1 MRLSKTLLSAGA
13 LALVAATTA
22 MPLVAKAE
30 TGIVRHAE
38 GDFPISTSIEVPAG
52 ASTIYLSGM
61 GAPVQD
67 KTAPPKSLEAY
78 GDTQTQTLASL
89 QRIEAELK
97 KLNLT
102 MGDVV
107 QMHIYMVADPRTKQ
121 LDFAGMM
128 KAYTQYFGTAKQP
141 NLPVRSAFAVAQL
154 ANPGWLIEIEVTAV
168 RAPKK

>member
-1 MRLSKTLLSAGA
+1 MRLYKSLIPAAALTA
-13 LALVAATTA
+13 LAAFPALA
-22 MPLVAKAE
+22 
-30 TGIVRHAE
+30 HAE
-38 GDFPISTSIEVPAG
+38 GSVIRHGEGKFPISTAVEVPAG
-52 ASTIYLSGM
+52 ATTIYLSGM

-78 GDTQTQTLASL
+78 GDTRAQTLASL
-89 QRIEAELK
+89 QRIEGELK

-102 MGDVV
+102 MGDIV

-121 LDFAGMM
+121 LDFDGMM
-128 KAYTQYFGTAKQP
+128 KAYTQYFGTEKQP

-168 RAPKK
+168 RTPKK

>member
-1 MRLSKTLLSAGA
+1 MKRTPLLLLAGLLSGGL
-13 LALVAATTA
+13 LASSTSAQ
-22 MPLVAKAE
+22 AE
-30 TGIVRHAE
+30 DGIIRHAA
-38 GDFPISTSIEVPAG
+38 DKFPISTAIEVPAG

-61 GAPVQD
+61 GAPVQN
-67 KTAPPKSLEAY
+67 KSAPAKSLEAY
-78 GDTQTQTLASL
+78 GDTQSQTLASL
-89 QRIEAELK
+89 QKIEEELK

-128 KAYTQYFGTAKQP
+128 KAYTQYFGTPKQP

-168 RAPKK
+168 RPSKK

>member
-1 MRLSKTLLSAGA
+1 MRLFKSLIPAAALTA
-13 LALVAATTA
+13 LAAFPALA
-22 MPLVAKAE
+22 
-30 TGIVRHAE
+30 HAE
-38 GDFPISTSIEVPAG
+38 GGVIRHGDGKFPISTAVEVPAG
-52 ASTIYLSGM
+52 ATTVYLSGM

-78 GDTQTQTLASL
+78 GDTRTQTLASL
-89 QRIEAELK
+89 QRIEGELK

-121 LDFAGMM
+121 LDFDGMM
-128 KAYTQYFGTAKQP
+128 KAYTQYFGTEKQP

>member
-1 MRLSKTLLSAGA
+1 MRLFKSLIPAAALTA
-13 LALVAATTA
+13 LAAFPALA
-22 MPLVAKAE
+22 
-30 TGIVRHAE
+30 HAE
-38 GDFPISTSIEVPAG
+38 GSVIRHGDGKFPISTAVEVPAG
-52 ASTIYLSGM
+52 ATTIYLSGM

-78 GDTQTQTLASL
+78 GDTRTQTLASL
-89 QRIEAELK
+89 QRIEGELK

-121 LDFAGMM
+121 LDFDGMM
-128 KAYTQYFGTAKQP
+128 KAYTQYFGTEKQP

>member
-1 MRLSKTLLSAGA
+1 MIPAAALTA
-13 LALVAATTA
+13 LAAFPALA
-22 MPLVAKAE
+22 
-30 TGIVRHAE
+30 HAE
-38 GDFPISTSIEVPAG
+38 GGVIRHGEGKFPISTAVEVPAG
-52 ASTIYLSGM
+52 ATTIYLSGM

-78 GDTQTQTLASL
+78 GDTRAQTLASL
-89 QRIEAELK
+89 QRIEGELK

-121 LDFAGMM
+121 LDFDGMM
-128 KAYTQYFGTAKQP
+128 KAYTQYFGTEKQP

-154 ANPGWLIEIEVTAV
+154 ANPGWLIEIEVTVV
-168 RAPKK
+168 RTPKK

>member
-1 MRLSKTLLSAGA
+1 LKGHINR
-13 LALVAATTA
+13 
-22 MPLVAKAE
+22 PY
-30 TGIVRHAE
+30 RRPH
-38 GDFPISTSIEVPAG
+38 
-52 ASTIYLSGM
+52 TITRQYGSENSCITDGNHRSGM

-78 GDTQTQTLASL
+78 GDTRAQTLASL
-89 QRIEAELK
+89 QRIEGELK

-121 LDFAGMM
+121 LDFDGMM
-128 KAYTQYFGTAKQP
+128 KAYTQYFGTEKQP

-154 ANPGWLIEIEVTAV
+154 ANPGCLIEIEVTAV
-168 RAPKK
+168 RTPKK

>member
-1 MRLSKTLLSAGA
+1 MRLFKSLIPAAALTA
-13 LALVAATTA
+13 LAAFPALA
-22 MPLVAKAE
+22 
-30 TGIVRHAE
+30 HAE
-38 GDFPISTSIEVPAG
+38 GGVIRHGEGKFPISTAVEVPAG
-52 ASTIYLSGM
+52 ATTIYLSGM

-78 GDTQTQTLASL
+78 GDTRAQTLASL
-89 QRIEAELK
+89 QRIEGELK

-121 LDFAGMM
+121 LDFDGMM
-128 KAYTQYFGTAKQP
+128 KAYTQYFGTEKQP

-168 RAPKK
+168 RTPKK

>member
-1 MRLSKTLLSAGA
+1 MIPAAALTA
-13 LALVAATTA
+13 LAAFPALA
-22 MPLVAKAE
+22 
-30 TGIVRHAE
+30 HAE
-38 GDFPISTSIEVPAG
+38 GGVIRHGDGKFPISTAVEVPAG
-52 ASTIYLSGM
+52 ATTIYLSGM

-78 GDTQTQTLASL
+78 GDTRTQTLASL
-89 QRIEAELK
+89 QRIEGELK

-121 LDFAGMM
+121 LDFDGMM
-128 KAYTQYFGTAKQP
+128 KAYTQYFGTEKQP
-141 NLPVRSAFAVAQL
+141 NLPVRSAFAVTQL

-168 RAPKK
+168 RTPKK

>member
-1 MRLSKTLLSAGA
+1 MIPAAALTA
-13 LALVAATTA
+13 LAAFPALA
-22 MPLVAKAE
+22 
-30 TGIVRHAE
+30 HAE
-38 GDFPISTSIEVPAG
+38 GGVIRHGEGKFPISTAVEVPAG
-52 ASTIYLSGM
+52 ATTIYLSGM

-78 GDTQTQTLASL
+78 GDTRAQTLASL
-89 QRIEAELK
+89 QRIEGELK

-121 LDFAGMM
+121 LDFDGMM
-128 KAYTQYFGTAKQP
+128 KAYTQYFGTEKQP

-168 RAPKK
+168 RTSKK

>member
-1 MRLSKTLLSAGA
+1 MRLSRTFLPAGA
-13 LALVAATTA
+13 LALVAAMA
-22 MPLVAKAE
+22 APLSAHADS
-30 TGIVRHAE
+30 GIIRHAE
-38 GDFPISTSIEVPAG
+38 GDFPISTAIEVPAG
-52 ASTIYLSGM
+52 ASTVYLSGM

-67 KTAPPKSLEAY
+67 KSAPAKSLEAY

-89 QRIEAELK
+89 KRIEEELK

-121 LDFAGMM
+121 LDFGGMM

>member
-1 MRLSKTLLSAGA
+1 MQFSKPLLCAGL
-13 LALVAATTA
+13 LAGGLLAA
-22 MPLVAKAE
+22 PLAAQAE
-30 TGIVRHAE
+30 DGIIRHGA
-38 GDFPISTSIEVPAG
+38 GDFPISTAVEVPAG

-61 GAPVQD
+61 GAPVQN
-67 KTAPPKSLEAY
+67 TSAAPKSLEAY

-89 QRIEAELK
+89 KRIEGELN
-97 KLNLT
+97 KLHLS
-102 MGDVV
+102 MSDVV

-128 KAYTQYFGTAKQP
+128 KAYTQYFGTPKQP

-168 RAPKK
+168 RPLKK

>member
-1 MRLSKTLLSAGA
+1 MRLFKSLIPAAALTA
-13 LALVAATTA
+13 LAAFPALA
-22 MPLVAKAE
+22 
-30 TGIVRHAE
+30 HAE
-38 GDFPISTSIEVPAG
+38 GGVIRHGEGKFPISTAVEVPAG
-52 ASTIYLSGM
+52 ATTIYLSGM
-61 GAPVQD
+61 GAPVQA

-78 GDTQTQTLASL
+78 GDTRAQTLASL
-89 QRIEAELK
+89 QRIEGELK

-121 LDFAGMM
+121 LDFDGMM
-128 KAYTQYFGTAKQP
+128 KAYTQYFGTEKQP

-168 RAPKK
+168 RTPKK

>member
-1 MRLSKTLLSAGA
+1 MRLFKSLIPAAALTA
-13 LALVAATTA
+13 LAAFPALA
-22 MPLVAKAE
+22 
-30 TGIVRHAE
+30 HAE
-38 GDFPISTSIEVPAG
+38 SGVIRHGEGKFPISTAVEVPAG
-52 ASTIYLSGM
+52 ATTIYLSGM

-78 GDTQTQTLASL
+78 GDTRAQTLASL
-89 QRIEAELK
+89 QRIEGELK

-121 LDFAGMM
+121 LDFDGMM
-128 KAYTQYFGTAKQP
+128 KAYTQYFGTEKQP

-154 ANPGWLIEIEVTAV
+154 ANPGWLIEIEVTAI
-168 RAPKK
+168 RTPKK

>member
-1 MRLSKTLLSAGA
+1 MRLFKSLIPAAALTA
-13 LALVAATTA
+13 LAAFPALA
-22 MPLVAKAE
+22 
-30 TGIVRHAE
+30 HAE
-38 GDFPISTSIEVPAG
+38 GGVIRHGDGKFPISTAVEVPAG
-52 ASTIYLSGM
+52 ATTIYLSGM

-78 GDTQTQTLASL
+78 GDTRAQTLASL
-89 QRIEAELK
+89 QRIEGELK

-121 LDFAGMM
+121 LDFDGMM
-128 KAYTQYFGTAKQP
+128 KAYTQYFGTEKQP

>member
-1 MRLSKTLLSAGA
+1 MRLFKSLIPAAALTA
-13 LALVAATTA
+13 LAAFPALA
-22 MPLVAKAE
+22 
-30 TGIVRHAE
+30 HAE
-38 GDFPISTSIEVPAG
+38 GGVIRHGEGKFPISTAVEVPAG
-52 ASTIYLSGM
+52 VTTIYLSGM

-78 GDTQTQTLASL
+78 GDTRAQTLASL
-89 QRIEAELK
+89 QRIEGELK

-121 LDFAGMM
+121 LDFDGMM
-128 KAYTQYFGTAKQP
+128 KAYTQYFGTEKQP

>member
-1 MRLSKTLLSAGA
+1 MRLFKSLIPAAALTA
-13 LALVAATTA
+13 LAAFPALA
-22 MPLVAKAE
+22 
-30 TGIVRHAE
+30 HAE
-38 GDFPISTSIEVPAG
+38 GGVIRHGEGKFPISTAVEVPAG
-52 ASTIYLSGM
+52 ATTIYLSGM

-78 GDTQTQTLASL
+78 GDTRAQTLASL
-89 QRIEAELK
+89 QRIEGELK

-121 LDFAGMM
+121 LDFDGMM
-128 KAYTQYFGTAKQP
+128 KAYTQYFGTEKQP

-154 ANPGWLIEIEVTAV
+154 ANTGWLIEIEVTAV
-168 RAPKK
+168 RTPKK

>member
-1 MRLSKTLLSAGA
+1 MRLFKSLIPAAALTA
-13 LALVAATTA
+13 LAAFPALA
-22 MPLVAKAE
+22 
-30 TGIVRHAE
+30 HAE
-38 GDFPISTSIEVPAG
+38 GGVIRHGEGKFPISTAVEVPAG
-52 ASTIYLSGM
+52 ATTIYLSGM

-78 GDTQTQTLASL
+78 GDTRAQTLASL
-89 QRIEAELK
+89 QRIEGELK

-121 LDFAGMM
+121 LDFDGMM
-128 KAYTQYFGTAKQP
+128 KAYTQYFGTEKQP

-154 ANPGWLIEIEVTAV
+154 ANPGWLIEIEITAV

>member
-1 MRLSKTLLSAGA
+1 MQLSKSLLLAGLMSAGL
-13 LALVAATTA
+13 LAPCL
-22 MPLVAKAE
+22 KA
-30 TGIVRHAE
+30 HAE
-38 GDFPISTSIEVPAG
+38 DGIIRHPADHYPISTAVEVPAG

-67 KTAPPKSLEAY
+67 KTAPAKSLEAY

-89 QRIEAELK
+89 QRIEGELK

-121 LDFAGMM
+121 LDFPGMM

-168 RAPKK
+168 RPVKK

>member
-1 MRLSKTLLSAGA
+1 MRLFKSLIPAAALTA
-13 LALVAATTA
+13 LAAFPALA
-22 MPLVAKAE
+22 
-30 TGIVRHAE
+30 HAE
-38 GDFPISTSIEVPAG
+38 GGVIRHGEGKFPISTAVEVPPG
-52 ASTIYLSGM
+52 ATTIYLSGM

-78 GDTQTQTLASL
+78 GDTRAQTLASL
-89 QRIEAELK
+89 QRIEGELK

-121 LDFAGMM
+121 LDFDGMM
-128 KAYTQYFGTAKQP
+128 KAYTQYFGTEKQP

>member
-1 MRLSKTLLSAGA
+1 MRLFKSLIPAAALTA
-13 LALVAATTA
+13 LAAFPALA
-22 MPLVAKAE
+22 
-30 TGIVRHAE
+30 HAE
-38 GDFPISTSIEVPAG
+38 GGVIRHGEGKFPISTAVEVPPG
-52 ASTIYLSGM
+52 ATTIYLSGM

-78 GDTQTQTLASL
+78 GDTRAQTLASL
-89 QRIEAELK
+89 QRIEGELK

-121 LDFAGMM
+121 LDFDGMM
-128 KAYTQYFGTAKQP
+128 KAYTQYFGTEKQP

-168 RAPKK
+168 RTPKK